1 MDTSTLLQSVTS
13 TTTSAL
19 TSPSAAPE
27 ALDDDLVPAHHASP
41 VVAFIIGLSIV
52 TLASILNAAGL
63 NLTKLDHVRT
73 SAIPKAAR
81 RRDWLRPLW
90 LLGMILYIL
99 SQLIGST
106 LALEYMRA
114 EYVAPLGSTALIFN
128 FLFAKFLV
136 NTPVT
141 KHDIYGTIIVILG
154 VIGIVAFGS
163 INSGLGTETDARHL
177 TALWTR
183 GNWLA
188 YFFFM
193 SFALLFL
200 YLFTYQLDQVLNA
213 RSDPNAPPFAG
224 MRVRAGGL
232 VPPTTFVGKVGT
244 FWGNSMMWTREKLE
258 LWTAPHDD
266 KRIAW
271 TLGIGWACCGGG
283 LAGACLVFAKAAV
296 KLISGALSHENT
308 GNQFGHASVIFTFIF
323 LAATAVCQ
331 IICLNKGLAVYDS
344 TLVVPVFYGVYTG
357 LGFLD
362 SLIFNDE
369 VDAYHSWALFLI
381 FCSMIVLVS
390 GVILLTYKKPD
401 DKGAAQSSGAPLSA
415 RGHRSATKSGFVHP
429 GRDEEEGLREQHER
443 EDGATWQL
451 GDISDDDGDDD
462 NDDNDSRALRS
473 PRVKRKSSG
482 LSIKPRTRGEG
493 EEASM
498 LAAHEVEEDEARGGD
513 STSSD
518 ATLARLDTNT
528 FTADEAFGHGR
539 GQSGVAGEP
548 CVMLQSN
555 TRSLCTDLAGAPTV
569 PRRCC

>member
-1 MDTSTLLQSVTS
+1 MDAS
-13 TTTSAL
+13 TTTA
-19 TSPSAAPE
+19 TPAPTAVPE
-27 ALDDDLVPAHHASP
+27 VPPNDPVPAHHANA
-41 VVAFIIGLSIV
+41 VVAFIIGLAII

-63 NLTKLDHVRT
+63 NLTKLDFVRT
-73 SAIPKAAR
+73 SAIPKSAR
-81 RRDWLRPLW
+81 RRVWLRPLW

-114 EYVAPLGSTALIFN
+114 EYVAPLGSTSLIFN

-141 KHDIYGTIIVILG
+141 KYDIYGTIIVIIG

-163 INSGLGTETDARHL
+163 INSGLGTETDASHL
-177 TALWTR
+177 TELWSR

-193 SFALLFL
+193 AFALILLYSFAA
-200 YLFTYQLDQVLNA
+200 QLDQVLTA
-213 RSDPNAPPFAG
+213 RSDLTAEPFAG
-224 MRVRAGGL
+224 MRARAGGL
-232 VPPTTFVGKVGT
+232 VPPVTLGGRLVA
-244 FWGNSMMWTREKLE
+244 FWDNSMMWTREKLE

-296 KLISGALSHENT
+296 KLISGAVSHENT

-323 LAATAVCQ
+323 LAVTAVCQ

-369 VDAYHSWALFLI
+369 VDAYQSWTLFLI

-390 GVILLTYKKPD
+390 GVVLLTYKKPA
-401 DKGAAQSSGAPLSA
+401 DKGASSASGVPLST
-415 RGHRSATKSGFVHP
+415 RGHRSATKSSFIGP
-429 GRDEEEGLREQHER
+429 GRDEEEALHESAGDH
-443 EDGATWQL
+443 EDAAMWQL
-451 GDISDDDGDDD
+451 GEASDDEGEPGARSPQPPGSPRLAANLSRSKRARSVSRGDD
-462 NDDNDSRALRS
+462 
-473 PRVKRKSSG
+473 
-482 LSIKPRTRGEG
+482 

-498 LAAHEVEEDEARGGD
+498 LASHEAEEEEAARRE

-518 ATLARLDTNT
+518 ETLARPDTAA
-528 FTADEAFGHGR
+528 FTDDEAFGAWEDAPSGKTVP
-539 GQSGVAGEP
+539 QSGSV
-548 CVMLQSN
+548 
-555 TRSLCTDLAGAPTV
+555 
-569 PRRCC
+569 